1 MLEGRFQ
8 AGGAQEQAECSSE
21 REEGERDGEGEDA
34 SDGEEEVLEPAV
46 SGDEEV
52 MISLLYNSNVVQRYN

>member
-1 MLEGRFQ
+1 MLEDRFQ
-8 AGGAQEQAECSSE
+8 AGGAQEQAECSAE
-21 REEGERDGEGEDA
+21 REEGERGGEGEDA

-46 SGDEEV
+46 GGDEEV